1 MDERTEQRWVGGI
14 ELGKEIRPAATAHN
28 RFVDPQ
34 KDLFDLLVQLGAV
47 GDDEDTGVGDIFA
60 QPLGEPD
67 HGQTFAAA
75 LGVPED
81 APFALTHPRLR
92 CLDAKVL
99 VVATELFGAAV
110 KDSKVVDQ
118 FQQARLVAELNQ
130 MTVERAR
137 RQNRGGVFLFPGEV
151 IFLAG
156 FDGAVAQPFAVI
168 AGQHQLHGGEE
179 GLDKELLLVV
189 EILANAFADGN
200 GGALE
205 FQHPQRNAVDIEDDI
220 GALGVGAFDRHLFG
234 QGKVVLQRILPVDQP
249 DGLAGF
255 TGGFLHRDAIAQEAI
270 DRFVTLIEAAALVVG
285 SFAQFMER
293 FGDERFAIAARPQH
307 RAQKLRLNVAVVG
320 PLRPVAQI
328 VIAQHPLKELH
339 NPILGFAFGFA
350 HVAHG
355 FVCPFPA
362 TKEFSCQSSLS
373 TPNTTTDLGSNGLFW
388 RRHPKNNRCLPC
400 RLDQTSS
407 VSQQAIGCFLNPL
420 LCSVTP
426 YASRTWPVNGDQ
438 RAWH

>member
-1 MDERTEQRWVGGI
+1 M
-14 ELGKEIRPAATAHN
+14 
-28 RFVDPQ
+28 
-34 KDLFDLLVQLGAV
+34 
-47 GDDEDTGVGDIFA
+47 
-60 QPLGEPD
+60 
-67 HGQTFAAA
+67 
-75 LGVPED
+75 PED

-92 CLDAKVL
+92 RLDAKIL

-110 KDSKVVDQ
+110 KDGKVVDQ
-118 FQQARLVAELNQ
+118 FQKARLVAELDQ
-130 MTVERAR
+130 VAVERIGWQQGIAL
-137 RQNRGGVFLFPGEV
+137 FFFPGEV
-151 IFLAG
+151 IFLAR
-156 FDGAVAQPFAVI
+156 FDRAVAQPFAII

-205 FQHPQRNAVDIEDDI
+205 FQHPQGNAVDIEDDI

-234 QGKVVLQRILPVDQP
+234 QGKVVRQRILPVDQP
-249 DGLAGF
+249 DRLAGF
-255 TGGFLHRDAIAQEAI
+255 AHVLFDWDAIAQEAI

-285 SFAQFMER
+285 GFAQFMER
-293 FGDERFAIAARPQH
+293 FGDERFAVAACPQH
-307 RAQKLRLNVAVVG
+307 RAQKFRLNVAVVG
-320 PLRPVAQI
+320 SLRPVAQI
-328 VIAQHPLKELH
+328 VITQHPLKELH
-339 NPILGFAFGFA
+339 NPILGFAFRFA
-350 HVAHG
+350 NVAHG

-388 RRHPKNNRCLPC
+388 RRHPKNNRRLPC

-426 YASRTWPVNGDQ
+426 YASRTWSVNGDQ